1 VSTQVAGADYSLFV
15 STNEYSL
22 GLISKD
28 CPDDSCVVPKKYDLG
43 KSDTYRTVAG
53 AETAKTKVVEVFDD
67 EHLLLQDAYFDGA
80 AAKEDLEMTLGEFNR
95 ATSLTGLN
103 FLNIGKYSGST
114 RQFISSY
121 SGFVGIA
128 PWTQKPEDK
137 ENNFLY
143 SLK

>member
-1 VSTQVAGADYSLFV
+1 
-15 STNEYSL
+15 
-22 GLISKD
+22 
-28 CPDDSCVVPKKYDLG
+28 
-43 KSDTYRTVAG
+43 
-53 AETAKTKVVEVFDD
+53 
-67 EHLLLQDAYFDGA
+67 
-80 AAKEDLEMTLGEFNR
+80 MGEFNR

-143 SLK
+143 SLKQKGLIDHMTVSFFVENDNVPNKSTIKFGSYDKIALRPGTELQMLRTAHKGTWDVRCNLIKVGT